1 MADLS
6 LFMMQISSR
15 VFKKKIFVAS
25 TSPQIKFLSLEYD
38 GFNSK
43 EVQSWWDAL
52 VKRMGMNYSVEI
64 LIALFFHSEVS
75 DFSIFDEA

>member
-1 MADLS
+1 
-6 LFMMQISSR
+6 
-15 VFKKKIFVAS
+15 
-25 TSPQIKFLSLEYD
+25 LSLEYD